1 MENERKR
8 TPSGYVWDSCSL
20 KFDLRL
26 MGVSWSVSLATHWMI
41 LVIIN
46 VTMIEGIP
54 KMLNMITR
62 RSAEL

>member
-46 VTMIEGIP
+46 VTMIEVIP

>member
-26 MGVSWSVSLATHWMI
+26 MGVSWSVSLATHWMN

-46 VTMIEGIP
+46 VTMIEVIP